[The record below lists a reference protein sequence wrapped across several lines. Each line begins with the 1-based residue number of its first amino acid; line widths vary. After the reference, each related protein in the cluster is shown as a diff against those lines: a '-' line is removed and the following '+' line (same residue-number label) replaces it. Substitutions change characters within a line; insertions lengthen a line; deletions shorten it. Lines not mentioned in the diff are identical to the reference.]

1 MTSSANSARLA
12 PPRGG
17 WPPPTE
23 ARLANGEVV
32 WLRPV
37 AEEISHRVHA
47 EFPDERERYGDA
59 GFEWCVHDNQ
69 HLLNWASLSDAV
81 FERQLEWLAGL
92 LEARA
97 YPLARLAR
105 DLEIAGE
112 IVDERWG
119 AAAEPVSARLRAGA
133 RLVRGTSE
141 PEG

>member
-1 MTSSANSARLA
+1 MRSSANSAALA

-23 ARLANGEVV
+23 TTLEGGEVV

-37 AEEISHRVHA
+37 AEEVSRRVQA
-47 EFPDERERYGDA
+47 EFPDERDRYGDA

-69 HLLNWASLSDAV
+69 HLLRWASLSDGV
-81 FERQLEWLAGL
+81 FARQLDWLAEL

-105 DLEIAGE
+105 DLELAGE
-112 IVDERWG
+112 VVDERWG
-119 AAAEPVSARLRAGA
+119 EAGAPVAARLRAGA
-133 RLVRGTSE
+133 AVVRGT
-141 PEG
+141 G